1 MTRPTRILT
10 AVATGLVAL
19 ASASTAMAA
28 PRTERLAFGAD
39 VQGNVDVY
47 TVRPDGSGLRRLIDS
62 PAFDACAR
70 YSADGRW
77 IAWCSGVG
85 AVTEIWVM
93 RADGRRKSQLT
104 RLGGRMTFPDF
115 SPDGRTVAFS
125 GRLAGVSN
133 NNEIYATSRQGDGLI
148 QLTDDPAEDSWPA
161 YSPDGRRIA
170 FMSSRAGVPQ
180 IWVMNADG
188 SNPTQVTADP
198 IAKGQLPRWSP
209 DGNRIAYPTAD
220 PTLGE
225 DIWVIDVDGTDPTR
239 LTTAPGREFGPDWS
253 PDGKQLTYVDSSNPA
268 QRTVM
273 IMNADGTG
281 ARPVKPLGNQFVPSW
296 QPKWSRFGL

>member
-1 MTRPTRILT
+1 MLT

-19 ASASTAMAA
+19 ASASTVTAA

-47 TVRPDGSGLRRLIDS
+47 TVRPDGSGLRRLTDS

-70 YSADGRW
+70 YSSDGRW

-85 AVTEIWVM
+85 PVTEIWVM

-104 RLGGRMTFPDF
+104 RFGGRMTFPDF
-115 SPDGRTVAFS
+115 SPDGRTVVFS

-133 NNEIYATSRQGDGLI
+133 NNEIYATSRRGEGLI

-161 YSPDGRRIA
+161 FSPDGTQIA
-170 FMSSRAGVPQ
+170 FMSSRAGVRQ
-180 IWVMNADG
+180 IWVMKADG
-188 SNPTQVTADP
+188 SSPTQLTTDP

-209 DGNRIAYPTAD
+209 DGKRIAYPTAD
-220 PTLGE
+220 PALGE
-225 DIWVIDVDGTDPTR
+225 DIWVIDVDGTNRTR
-239 LTTAPGREFGPDWS
+239 LTSALGAEFGPDWS
-253 PDGKQLTYVDSSNPA
+253 PDGEQLTYVEASNPA
-268 QRTVM
+268 QRNVM

-281 ARPVKPLGNQFVPSW
+281 VRPVKPLGNQFVPSW
-296 QPKWSRFGL
+296 QPRWSPGGVSLPGR

>member
-1 MTRPTRILT
+1 MLT
-10 AVATGLVAL
+10 AVATGLIAL
-19 ASASTAMAA
+19 ASASTSASA

-47 TVRPDGSGLRRLIDS
+47 TVRTDGSGLRRLTDS
-62 PAFDACAR
+62 PAFDACSR
-70 YSADGRW
+70 YSPDGGW
-77 IAWCSGVG
+77 ITWCRGVG

-133 NNEIYATSRQGDGLI
+133 NNEIYATSRRGDGLI
-148 QLTDDPAEDSWPA
+148 QLTDNSAEDSWPA
-161 YSPDGRRIA
+161 YSPDGSRIA

-180 IWVMNADG
+180 IWVINADG
-188 SNPTQVTADP
+188 SNPTQLTTDP

-268 QRTVM
+268 QRTAM

-296 QPKWSRFGL
+296 QPKRSHFGP